1 MRAFSFADPDRAALA
16 VRLRPLLL
24 TCGLACAIIFAGG
37 ACDSAPTES
46 SNTFAE
52 VTNHKASLR
61 IDPTTVAS
69 EIAFLDRGLE
79 VQVIGRGIE
88 KQRISGYNEFWYR
101 IRLPDGIEG
110 WIYGASL
117 SIGSAGG
124 KRRAPEQD
132 AKELALSL
140 VGKWW
145 EVRTD
150 GSTGYRRLY
159 LWPDGVYKYAYG
171 TEGPMREGKYTVQP
185 EEMQLKLD
193 PPSGMGDTVSLR
205 RLGTELR
212 MFAQTDG
219 KKVSLRRAF
228 LDPDAPDPL
237 DPDDE
242 KGEGES
248 TGGEPAAN
256 SGSDGG

>member
-1 MRAFSFADPDRAALA
+1 MRAFLMLRLIAAVVLFS
-16 VRLRPLLL
+16 VLV
-24 TCGLACAIIFAGG
+24 IFPGSG
-37 ACDSAPTES
+37 CDSAPTES

-69 EIAFLDRGLE
+69 EIVFLDRGLE
-79 VQVIGRGIE
+79 VNVIGRSTE
-88 KQRISGYNEFWYR
+88 KARISGHNEFWYR
-101 IRLPDGIEG
+101 VRLPDGIEG
-110 WIYGASL
+110 WVYGASL
-117 SIGSAGG
+117 SIGSTGG
-124 KRRAPEQD
+124 VRRKPEQD
-132 AKELALSL
+132 KKELALSL

-171 TEGPMREGKYTVQP
+171 TDGPMLEGKYEILA
-185 EEMQLKLD
+185 EEQQLKLD
-193 PPSGMGDTVSLR
+193 PPSGMGDTVRLK

-212 MFAQTDG
+212 LFAETDG

-237 DPDDE
+237 DPDAE
-242 KGEGES
+242 NGENGDDTATDAGAGE
-248 TGGEPAAN
+248 
-256 SGSDGG
+256 

>member
-1 MRAFSFADPDRAALA
+1 MSLSAPAVLPVIALLAAG
-16 VRLRPLLL
+16 LLF
-24 TCGLACAIIFAGG
+24 GA
-37 ACDSAPTES
+37 ACDAAPTES

-79 VQVIGRGIE
+79 VQVVGRSVE
-88 KQRISGYNEFWYR
+88 KQRISGYHEYWYR
-101 IRLPDGIEG
+101 IRLTDGIEG
-110 WIYGASL
+110 WVYGASL
-117 SIGSAGG
+117 SIGEAGG
-124 KRRAPEQD
+124 KRRGPVQD
-132 AKELALSL
+132 EKELALSL

-171 TEGPMREGKYTVQP
+171 TEGPMREGKYTIVAAD
-185 EEMQLKLD
+185 MQVKLD
-193 PPSGMGDTVSLR
+193 PPAGMGDTVSLR

-212 MFAQTDG
+212 MFVQTDG

-237 DPDDE
+237 DPDAENAENGDSAAGTDANAD
-242 KGEGES
+242 GE
-248 TGGEPAAN
+248 
-256 SGSDGG
+256 

>member
-1 MRAFSFADPDRAALA
+1 MSRRAILIAA
-16 VRLRPLLL
+16 
-24 TCGLACAIIFAGG
+24 CFAGG
-37 ACDSAPTES
+37 LAFGFACDAPPTES

-69 EIAFLDRGLE
+69 EVAFLDRGLQ
-79 VQVIGRGIE
+79 VQVIGRGVE
-88 KQRISGYNEFWYR
+88 KQRISGHNEFWYLV
-101 IRLPDGIEG
+101 RLPDGIEG

-117 SIGSAGG
+117 SIGSSGG
-124 KRRAPEQD
+124 QSRKPEQD
-132 AKELALSL
+132 QKELALSL

-171 TEGPMREGKYTVQP
+171 TDGPMREGKY
-185 EEMQLKLD
+185 EILADDMQVKLD
-193 PPSGMGDTVSLR
+193 PPSGMGDTISLR

-212 MFAQTDG
+212 MFAETEG

-237 DPDDE
+237 DP
-242 KGEGES
+242 EGED
-248 TGGEPAAN
+248 GGENTDAGADAA
-256 SGSDGG
+256 GAGADAE